1 MSHCHGLACPSAT
14 DLVEAHFI
22 AQAFPRQIRKRSG
35 RANTTVS
42 ERRFTR
48 SLQHG
53 LFDDDILCGSC
64 DAFLG
69 RKYDEPAFKLLST
82 LRVIDLA
89 RPTFEIP
96 NVDCDVLCA
105 YVLSVLWRCS
115 ISKKFE
121 LSNIDLGGYTNP
133 VRAALWGALR
143 LSDLRAYRLLLQRYY
158 PHPGVDELYSLPIRT
173 GFEVEGTAWPC
184 GYILSL
190 VGFRFLAIIDP
201 RPLPAQYDRF
211 ILNGSTILRGS
222 FSDFAQTF
230 EAEQARSVLAFH
242 GKAPQRGMPY

>member
-1 MSHCHGLACPSAT
+1 MSHCHGLGCPSTT
-14 DLVEAHFI
+14 DLVDAHFI
-22 AQAFPRQIRKRSG
+22 AQAFPRQIRKRSDG
-35 RANTTVS
+35 ANTTVS

-48 SLQHG
+48 RLQHG
-53 LFDDDILCGSC
+53 LFDDDILCSSC

-69 RKYDEPAFKLLST
+69 RKYDKPAFELINT
-82 LRVIDLA
+82 LRDTELA

-96 NVDCDVLCA
+96 NVDCDLLCA

-121 LSNIDLGGYTNP
+121 LSNIDLCGYTNP
-133 VRAALWGALR
+133 VRAALWGAVP

-158 PHPGVDELYSLPIRT
+158 PHPGVDKFYSLPIRV
-173 GFEVEGTAWPC
+173 GFEVQGTAWH
-184 GYILSL
+184 GYILPL

-201 RPLPAQYDRF
+201 RPLPAQYDPF
-211 ILNGSTILRGS
+211 VLNGSTVLRGS
-222 FSDFAQTF
+222 ISNFPQTF

-242 GKAPQRGMPY
+242 GKEP

>member
-1 MSHCHGLACPSAT
+1 MSQCHGLGCASTT
-14 DLVEAHFI
+14 DLVDAHFI
-22 AQAFPRQIRKRSG
+22 AQAFPRQIRKRSRG
-35 RANTTVS
+35 ANTTVS

-53 LFDDDILCGSC
+53 LFDDDILCGNC

-69 RKYDEPAFKLLST
+69 RKYDEPAFKLINT
-82 LRVIDLA
+82 LRVIDLT

-96 NVDCDVLCA
+96 NVDCDLLCA

-121 LSNIDLGGYTNP
+121 VSNIDLGGYTNP
-133 VRAALWGALR
+133 VRAALWGALP
-143 LSDLRAYRLLLQRYY
+143 LSNLRAYRLLLQRYY

-173 GFEVEGTAWPC
+173 GFEVEGTVWH
-184 GYILSL
+184 GYILPL

-201 RPLPAQYDRF
+201 RPLPAQYKPF
-211 ILNGSTILRGS
+211 ILNGSSILRGS
-222 FSDFAQTF
+222 ISDFPQTF

-242 GKAPQRGMPY
+242 GKEL